1 MKMGRGAW
9 GGGFASPELGG
20 GEESH
25 VSIPG
30 GCFSSAV
37 PTDFA

>member
-1 MKMGRGAW
+1 MKMNDGAW

-30 GCFSSAV
+30 RNSPAV